1 MIQGWLD
8 LTKDWVDSKEV
19 LLILRMSQTTGLH
32 QISWSILWK
41 QVVSELQENCYP
53 RSWEE
58 NLPLWCNPY
67 HKGTFKTRKKK
78 CPGYKCSVHE
88 NEKFKGWGTICSSLA
103 QGFSLTWWC
112 KKRLL
117 CSLKLYWINLKN
129 NNKKGNFNTN
139 TTDQTN
145 LCHPQHYPYFSFTSW
160 TLMPLERRRFIS
172 PMAVSWDISFRLYFV
187 LEVNIDTALI

>member
-1 MIQGWLD
+1 MCHRPLVSIKFHEAYFGSRL
-8 LTKDWVDSKEV
+8 WVSYYNYKKIVIRKAERKIYLYGVTPITRD
-19 LLILRMSQTTGLH
+19 
-32 QISWSILWK
+32 
-41 QVVSELQENCYP
+41 
-53 RSWEE
+53 
-58 NLPLWCNPY
+58 
-67 HKGTFKTRKKK
+67 TFKTRKKK
-78 CPGYKCSVHE
+78 KFPGYKCSVHE

-145 LCHPQHYPYFSFTSW
+145 LCHPQHNPYFSFTSW
-160 TLMPLERRRFIS
+160 TLMPLDRRRFIS